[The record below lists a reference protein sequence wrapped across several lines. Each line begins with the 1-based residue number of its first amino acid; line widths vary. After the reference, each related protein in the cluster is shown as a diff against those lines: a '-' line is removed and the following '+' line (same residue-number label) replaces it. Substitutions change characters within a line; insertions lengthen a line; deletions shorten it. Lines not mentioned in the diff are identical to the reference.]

1 MALPGLIDVLLRV
14 GVLGW
19 SQPFYVPSPD
29 YPEQH
34 DRVEQLEQ
42 RFREG
47 VGQHDHVDICQQEL
61 LVVLDVLLVDD
72 VDDATGVQDVEYG
85 VVQDER
91 ALVLGVGVVSFGIG
105 KCLDLW

>member
-1 MALPGLIDVLLRV
+1 MIVVTVVDLMALPGLIDVLLRV

-19 SQPFYVPSPD
+19 PQPLYVPSPD

-72 VDDATGVQDVEYG
+72 VDDATGVQDVEDG
-85 VVQDER
+85 VV
-91 ALVLGVGVVSFGIG
+91 
-105 KCLDLW
+105 